1 MKVVVLA
8 RSAWKLSPITTFYDQ
23 SIFHRTVDLTA
34 VRTGQAKHG
43 GGLMLRSES
52 TRRSRVFLLLP
63 TAMLFGALFAAPA
76 HAETITLTGGQV
88 ILDIGGARSVMT
100 TNLTGP
106 NFQLSAQGDFAFG
119 QTLNEFRIC
128 STSGCGGLDTLAMAT
143 FNGLTTRLVRGGGSF
158 DESTIT
164 GSFTLHNSQ
173 IPGLDEPP
181 YPFAID
187 FVGVGTLETT
197 PTRVTFTVNSPVPE
211 PGTMLLLGTGLTA
224 VAAAVRR
231 RRGKRS
237 PAN

>member
-1 MKVVVLA
+1 MEFRFREQCGRLA
-8 RSAWKLSPITTFYDQ
+8 RP
-23 SIFHRTVDLTA
+23 
-34 VRTGQAKHG
+34 
-43 GGLMLRSES
+43 
-52 TRRSRVFLLLP
+52 LLP
-63 TAMLFGALFAAPA
+63 LALLIGVLFATPA
-76 HAETITLTGGQV
+76 RADTVTLTGGQV
-88 ILDIGGARSVMT
+88 ILDIGGARGVMS

-106 NFQLSAQGDFAFG
+106 NFQLSAFGDFAFG

-143 FNGLTTRLVRGGGSF
+143 FNGLTTRLIRGGGSF

-164 GSFTLHNSQ
+164 GSVTLHNSDL
-173 IPGLDEPP
+173 PGLDQPP

-187 FVGVGTLETT
+187 FVGVGTLERT

-224 VAAAVRR
+224 VVAAVRR
-231 RRGKRS
+231 RRGKMP